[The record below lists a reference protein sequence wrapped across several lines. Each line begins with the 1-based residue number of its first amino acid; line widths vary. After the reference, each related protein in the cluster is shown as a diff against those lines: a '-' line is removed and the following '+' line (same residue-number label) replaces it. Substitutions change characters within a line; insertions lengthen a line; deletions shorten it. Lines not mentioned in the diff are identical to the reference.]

1 MHDLREIF
9 EIRSQPRVFPNPE
22 VAIARSIS
30 RTRSVYG
37 FDARRQTDGGN
48 TEQGRERERESKM
61 RNPEIR
67 ARSCGYGAQAV
78 VCMPT
83 ERLCI
88 VRSRLSDGNV

>member
-48 TEQGRERERESKM
+48 TEQGREREREREQDEKS
-61 RNPEIR
+61 RNPCTIL
-67 ARSCGYGAQAV
+67 
-78 VCMPT
+78 
-83 ERLCI
+83 RLWGTGC
-88 VRSRLSDGNV
+88 RLYADRTFVHRT